1 MRNSFRLGAGE
12 GFLKPRIASKRVP
25 FPTCPQIRKSDAVI
39 GGVDSKRSRDRIL
52 NFRNG
57 SAGFS
62 EGFAFV
68 LFVLYYPTRIVAVIR
83 DCLSLRSKGET
94 AGKGCKRYIDD

>member
-1 MRNSFRLGAGE
+1 
-12 GFLKPRIASKRVP
+12 LKTADI
-25 FPTCPQIRKSDAVI
+25 DN
-39 GGVDSKRSRDRIL
+39 KRSRDQIL

-68 LFVLYYPTRIVAVIR
+68 LIALYYPTTVIR
-83 DCLSLRSKGET
+83 DRLTRDRKAKARKG
-94 AGKGCKRYIDD
+94 AQIAIQI